1 MLRLSPIRRLDT
13 GFNWL
18 HSQPS
23 PLKCFYCNLNSNLP
37 ADWFPHTSSLHS
49 ITELGIRLNLSVR
62 VLHYPQHRGLTRASI
77 CFHLLWPTCD
87 SLSLSSV
94 TSDKAFSISSFV
106 FPFPSPAPLVSVLWR
121 FLVDANF
128 YVRDFRSI
136 QHAWADGKILSSK
149 KKVYCLLGSYDDG
162 GSLES
167 MLSWTHLDNA
177 RSRSF
182 AKNKSCFGWNVFFKH
197 KF

>member
-1 MLRLSPIRRLDT
+1 MFAWVAVGHT
-13 GFNWL
+13 
-18 HSQPS
+18 
-23 PLKCFYCNLNSNLP
+23 
-37 ADWFPHTSSLHS
+37 ADNIPV
-49 ITELGIRLNLSVR
+49 ELFVKAQHVM

-106 FPFPSPAPLVSVLWR
+106 FPFPSPPPLVSVLWR

-149 KKVYCLLGSYDDG
+149 KKKYFVCSGHTTMEG
-162 GSLES
+162 AWSLCCRGLTLTTRALARLPRIKAVLAETFFFLNFS
-167 MLSWTHLDNA
+167 THFLITL
-177 RSRSF
+177 
-182 AKNKSCFGWNVFFKH
+182 
-197 KF
+197 